1 MRVLRSADEA
11 EVVAAFLQAEL
22 ESERYGDTVRRLLE
36 RHGLPQELITHAE
49 LTDREQAELRRK
61 LLAEYRAW
69 GEGRGLFDGFP
80 DDVEWRR
87 VSMRPDEVV
96 AILYIDWD
104 WWLRVSGGSRRP
116 TDAAGRIRAGLV
128 AGADAET
135 HRPIAERLR
144 SDRPPPELIAVT
156 RRAPAPIV
164 LVEGHVRLTAYALFP
179 ECLPDELELFVGVSD
194 RIAEWSEY

>member
-1 MRVLRSADEA
+1 M
-11 EVVAAFLQAEL
+11 L
-22 ESERYGDTVRRLLE
+22 ERRRLP
-36 RHGLPQELITHAE
+36 RELITRPELAE
-49 LTDREQAELRRK
+49 REAAELRRE

-80 DDVEWRR
+80 DDVEWRH
-87 VSMRPDEVV
+87 VSMRPDEVL

-104 WWLRVSGGSRRP
+104 WWLSVSGGSRRP

-128 AGADAET
+128 PGSDAES

-144 SDRPPPELIAVT
+144 SERPPPELIAVT
-156 RRAPAPIV
+156 RRDPAPIV

-179 ECLPDELELFVGVSD
+179 ECLPDELELFLGVSD